1 MQDGKSCDILAGFR
15 TKKYAD
21 GRIVA
26 FRALQFI
33 IHSYIHI
40 HLSYVLMG
48 DLGRLQVDQYKTFHQ
63 VIVEYQVYVVVLGI
77 GDDVLLSL
85 YEGIAFAHLHQKLLK
100 MGDDGTLQFAF
111 REAHVSG

>member
-1 MQDGKSCDILAGFR
+1 MQDGKSCNVLAGFR

-40 HLSYVLMG
+40 HLAYVLMG
-48 DLGRLQVDQYKTFHQ
+48 DLACLQVDQYKTFHQ

>member
-1 MQDGKSCDILAGFR
+1 MQDGKSCDVLTGFR
-15 TKKYAD
+15 TEQYAD

-26 FRALQFI
+26 FRAFQFI

-48 DLGRLQVDQYKTFHQ
+48 DLGRLQVDQYEAFHQ
-63 VIVEYQVYVVVLGI
+63 VILEYQVYVVVLGI
-77 GDDVLLSL
+77 GDDVLLAL
-85 YEGIAFAHLHQKLLK
+85 YKGIAFAHLHQKLLK

-111 REAHVSG
+111 RETHVTG

>member
-1 MQDGKSCDILAGFR
+1 MQNGKSCNVLAGFR
-15 TKKYAD
+15 TEQYAN

-33 IHSYIHI
+33 IHSHIHI

-48 DLGRLQVDQYKTFHQ
+48 DLGRLQVDQYEAFHQ

-77 GDDVLLSL
+77 GDDVLLAL
-85 YEGIAFAHLHQKLLK
+85 YEGIALPISIRNF
-100 MGDDGTLQFAF
+100 
-111 REAHVSG
+111 

>member
-15 TKKYAD
+15 TKKYAN
-21 GRIVA
+21 GWIVA
-26 FRALQFI
+26 FRAFQFI

-48 DLGRLQVDQYKTFHQ
+48 NLGRLQVDQYKTFHQ

-85 YEGIAFAHLHQKLLK
+85 YEGIAF
-100 MGDDGTLQFAF
+100 TISIRNF
-111 REAHVSG
+111 